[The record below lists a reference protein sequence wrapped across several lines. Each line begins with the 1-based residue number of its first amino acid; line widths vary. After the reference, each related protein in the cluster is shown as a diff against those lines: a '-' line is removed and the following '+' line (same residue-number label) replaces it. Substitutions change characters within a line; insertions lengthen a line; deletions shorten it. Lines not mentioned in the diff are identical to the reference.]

1 MTGSSA
7 GSLRAPEAGSEAALA
22 ASVALIGRLPGASV
36 LVEPDVMIVASG
48 RPLAGLNHVLRT
60 NLAGLAGD
68 ADAVEAR
75 IDAIQASLAAS
86 GSEPAT
92 WWVTTA
98 TDPPDLGA
106 RLQARGFVA
115 GEMEYGM
122 VIDTDAIE
130 APAGVA
136 EAVGPELID
145 AWLDVMARAYA
156 WSDPRGAQAWA
167 ELYRAPIDD
176 DARPWW
182 HVLVR
187 RDEQPAACASLF
199 TADGHAF
206 VTNVGTVPE
215 ARGAGLGTTATL
227 AVLGIARDL
236 GYRQA
241 SLAAS
246 EMGRGVYLRIGFRE
260 DVRLGRWI
268 SP

>member
-1 MTGSSA
+1 M
-7 GSLRAPEAGSEAALA
+7 
-22 ASVALIGRLPGASV
+22 
-36 LVEPDVMIVASG
+36 
-48 RPLAGLNHVLRT
+48 
-60 NLAGLAGD
+60 
-68 ADAVEAR
+68 EAR

-106 RLQARGFVA
+106 RLEARGFVA

-130 APAGVA
+130 APAGAA

-167 ELYRAPIDD
+167 ELYRAPIDE

-187 RDEQPAACASLF
+187 RDGQPAACASLF
-199 TADGHAF
+199 TAERPRVRDERGDGPR
-206 VTNVGTVPE
+206 GT
-215 ARGAGLGTTATL
+215 RRRSRDGRDAGR
-227 AVLGIARDL
+227 LGIARDL